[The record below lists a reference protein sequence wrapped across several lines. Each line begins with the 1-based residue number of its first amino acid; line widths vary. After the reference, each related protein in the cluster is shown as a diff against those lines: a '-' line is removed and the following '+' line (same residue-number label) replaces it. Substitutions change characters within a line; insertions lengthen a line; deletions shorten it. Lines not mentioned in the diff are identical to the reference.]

1 LLQEQNRWRLDGAYV
16 REFGPTIE
24 IVEPA
29 SFSARP
35 SGLSRPVRMI
45 LGAVIGLF
53 LTTTFLIGYAI
64 ISRRKDSDIQ
74 SNQPEDVRVKVLS
87 KR

>member
-1 LLQEQNRWRLDGAYV
+1 
-16 REFGPTIE
+16 
-24 IVEPA
+24 
-29 SFSARP
+29 
-35 SGLSRPVRMI
+35 MI

-64 ISRRKDSDIQ
+64 ISRRKDSDFQ